1 MTSGNDAGTG
11 RRGDPIR
18 YGLEGGAMSYDLIII
33 GGGAAGLTA
42 GIYAGRARAKTL
54 LIEKMTP
61 GGQAASTEAI
71 ENYPGF
77 PEMISGMDLMERM
90 SKQAERFG
98 LETVIDRVE
107 SLRLKVERE
116 IVVKTQSKEYEALS
130 VIIAAGGEPRPLGIP
145 GEKELRGKGVSYC
158 ATCDGPFF
166 RDKEI
171 IVVGGGNTAVQEAL
185 FLTEFG
191 KKVTLIHR
199 RDRLRATQVL
209 QERALSHAKIALV
222 WNSVVTGVLGKD
234 RVEGVRVRNRQ
245 SGEEREIPGRGLFVL
260 TGVRPS
266 TDFLRGFLDMDEE
279 GYLITDA
286 GMRTSEEGI
295 YACGDCRR
303 KQFRQI
309 VIACGE
315 GATAAMAA
323 QHYVDERKGTAYGN
337 QG

>member
-1 MTSGNDAGTG
+1 
-11 RRGDPIR
+11 
-18 YGLEGGAMSYDLIII
+18 
-33 GGGAAGLTA
+33 
-42 GIYAGRARAKTL
+42 
-54 LIEKMTP
+54 
-61 GGQAASTEAI
+61 
-71 ENYPGF
+71 
-77 PEMISGMDLMERM
+77 
-90 SKQAERFG
+90 
-98 LETVIDRVE
+98 
-107 SLRLKVERE
+107 
-116 IVVKTQSKEYEALS
+116 
-130 VIIAAGGEPRPLGIP
+130 
-145 GEKELRGKGVSYC
+145 
-158 ATCDGPFF
+158 
-166 RDKEI
+166 
-171 IVVGGGNTAVQEAL
+171 L

-209 QERALSHAKIALV
+209 QERAFAHAKIALV

-279 GYLITDA
+279 GYLITDE

-303 KQFRQI
+303 KQFRQV

-323 QHYVDERKGTAYGN
+323 QHYVDKRKGTAYGN